1 MQYTVRFVNQN
12 KIVTVEGGTLAGA
25 CEKVG
30 YPLNLVCG
38 GRGVCGK
45 CRGDSKK
52 KWNAGR
58 GIGVPGNDKNWTRRF
73 YLKKRIISMKAVC

>member
-25 CEKVG
+25 CEKAG

-45 CRGDSKK
+45 CR
-52 KWNAGR
+52 
-58 GIGVPGNDKNWTRRF
+58 VTV
-73 YLKKRIISMKAVC
+73 KRNGTL